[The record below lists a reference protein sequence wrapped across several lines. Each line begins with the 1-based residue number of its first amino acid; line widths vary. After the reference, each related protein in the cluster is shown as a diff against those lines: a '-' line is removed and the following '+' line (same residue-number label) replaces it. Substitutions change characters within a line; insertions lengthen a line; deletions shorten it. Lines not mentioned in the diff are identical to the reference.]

1 MKLQGLLLPTAISH
15 RSIPVK
21 VIIKFT
27 KVNKI
32 VFSGHIEVRFRDS
45 KAKPLFISS
54 NGLCMKAMN
63 SENLLKVHI
72 LYMLRGVVESWQ
84 GTKKEF

>member
-15 RSIPVK
+15 RSIPVT
-21 VIIKFT
+21 KFT
-27 KVNKI
+27 QVNKI
-32 VFSGHIEVRFRDS
+32 VFSGHIEGRFRDS

-72 LYMLRGVVESWQ
+72 LYMLRGVGESWQ